1 MASFLMGSL
10 SPTNVLLF
18 FEKGTLFDVIY
29 ALRHNRMIFL
39 GWNARFVF
47 LYVFLEVDIYHL
59 HKMSGKI

>member
-47 LYVFLEVDIYHL
+47 LYVFLEVDIYNL